1 MVRHVAQ
8 YRYGFDPANISYSEL
23 VGRDANS
30 PLMGKSIIQLG
41 IQAPS
46 GVRFYLN
53 GESGM
58 MDGIVI
64 DNTNLYELNVDG
76 MTIITDITFDAN
88 TLQNNKDRIII
99 DIVYEGEEGII

>member
-1 MVRHVAQ
+1 
-8 YRYGFDPANISYSEL
+8 
-23 VGRDANS
+23 
-30 PLMGKSIIQLG
+30 
-41 IQAPS
+41 
-46 GVRFYLN
+46 VRFYLN

-88 TLQNNKDRIII
+88 TLKNNKYRVII